1 MNNSKDG
8 QVEITI
14 GEAEPEPAKR
24 NHALTAALIG
34 GAAAAA
40 TAGAVWSARALAR
53 RNGAEDGK
61 SLNAVMKTAC
71 TATEVAHHRGATAPR
86 SSLLRIPSGPKPE
99 TC

>member
-71 TATEVAHHRGATAPR
+71 TATEVAHHRGATGSA
-86 SSLLRIPSGPKPE
+86 IQPSAHPIGSKA
-99 TC
+99 